1 AVADRDPPAAVGLT
15 ARPRAA
21 EPGETIDSPHK
32 AQTHGRKAERMTS
45 STPAAT
51 ADIGVIGLAVMG
63 SNLARNLARNG
74 YTVALYNRT
83 HARTTALVS
92 AHGGEGTF
100 VPAESLA
107 EFVAALERPRRVLIM
122 VQAGAATDAVIDEVA
137 ALIGEGDIVID
148 GGTAQFTNTYV
159 QSLLLSAHGQ
169 PSIC

>member
-1 AVADRDPPAAVGLT
+1 PTARARRCARGGAPGLPHRGHDPHRADDRGGRAVADRDPPAAVGLT

-21 EPGETIDSPHK
+21 EPGEPIDSPHK

-100 VPAESLA
+100 V
-107 EFVAALERPRRVLIM
+107 
-122 VQAGAATDAVIDEVA
+122 
-137 ALIGEGDIVID
+137 
-148 GGTAQFTNTYV
+148 
-159 QSLLLSAHGQ
+159 
-169 PSIC
+169 